1 MVRNHSPALW
11 CLVIHVG
18 GNHVRRLR
26 AVGAQHFD
34 PLYQVMHGAGQRIHF
49 VYVFRMRLN
58 GAIREH
64 GFKCGANG
72 ASTDKPRPAWVDTH
86 NFFFIG
92 PARHQPFNIALSQG
106 IIESGFHIIRIA
118 TQGGCSKFSFAHGVL
133 ENKKPGVRRVS
144 ENDQRVE
151 RHHFIF

>member
-1 MVRNHSPALW
+1 
-11 CLVIHVG
+11 
-18 GNHVRRLR
+18 
-26 AVGAQHFD
+26 
-34 PLYQVMHGAGQRIHF
+34 MHGTGQCVNF
-49 VYVFRMRLN
+49 VNVFWMRLN
-58 GAIREH
+58 GAIGEH

-72 ASTDKPRPAWVDTH
+72 ACADKSRSAWMDAH
-86 NFFFIG
+86 NFFFVG
-92 PARHQPFNIALSQG
+92 PARHQPFNVALAQG
-106 IIESGFHIIRIA
+106 IIKGGFHIIRIA